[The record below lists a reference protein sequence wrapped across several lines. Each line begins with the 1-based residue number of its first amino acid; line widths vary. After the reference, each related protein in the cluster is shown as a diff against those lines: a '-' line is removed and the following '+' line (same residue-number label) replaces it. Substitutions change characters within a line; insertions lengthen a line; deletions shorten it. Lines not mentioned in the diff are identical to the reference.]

1 MKSAMAIGFQF
12 RTRDCERADRAD
24 ADPIAAIAAPC
35 FKKGW
40 TGMPFG
46 KTQKGGCRKMRIP
59 VRRGSGEGDG
69 GEVAS

>member
-24 ADPIAAIAAPC
+24 ADPIAAIAAPY

-40 TGMPFG
+40 KGMPFG
-46 KTQKGGCRKMRIP
+46 KTQKGGCRELRIP

-69 GEVAS
+69 GEVAP

>member
-12 RTRDCERADRAD
+12 RTRDCERADQAD
-24 ADPIAAIAAPC
+24 ADPIAAIAAPY

-46 KTQKGGCRKMRIP
+46 KT
-59 VRRGSGEGDG
+59 
-69 GEVAS
+69 